1 MRVFLTAALLSLPL
15 MLHASGEHLM
25 NTALRHY
32 ERGEYYNTITETM
45 RYRYLYP
52 SGERYGESLILSG
65 MASYRGGDS
74 GGAINSFQETF
85 NLFPDSCYGQQGLH
99 YLGMV
104 RLVSGS
110 TAFALNNF
118 LEYNYIYKEGYFYE
132 DSLFYLCLARALSED
147 YNEAQNAI
155 GYYREIFPEGNYT
168 DRAISL
174 SNKIKYEQEKVKKSP
189 LKAAIASAFVPG
201 LGYVYTENYMLGLF
215 SFATNGLFIYL
226 IYDGYRK
233 KNNFQMIFFSLV
245 ELSFYNYAIIG
256 SIKSAHDYNDSGSF
270 KRELVL
276 GIKKQF

>member
-1 MRVFLTAALLSLPL
+1 MRVFLTAVFLFLPL
-15 MLHASGEHLM
+15 MLHASGDHLM
-25 NTALRHY
+25 NTALRHF

-65 MASYRGGDS
+65 MASYRGGDNS
-74 GGAINSFQETF
+74 GAINSFQETF
-85 NLFPDSCYGQQGLH
+85 NLFPDSYYGQQGLH

-104 RLVSGS
+104 RLASGS

-155 GYYREIFPEGNYT
+155 GYYREIFPEGSYT

-174 SNKIKYEQEKVKKSP
+174 SNKIKYEQEKVQKSP
-189 LKAAIASAFVPG
+189 LKAAVASALVPG

-245 ELSFYNYAIIG
+245 ELSFYNYAIMG
-256 SIKSAHDYNDSGSF
+256 SIKSAYDYNDSGSF